1 MDGLDDIRSS
11 HDSQSM
17 LLLYLYYVML
27 DVLALRRAIW
37 STSCTRWLLFL
48 KVSHWYHPI
57 WASWYSGWWYHL
69 GLRGTQDG
77 GTSEHGDAQDGSTS
91 HGLDVPCS
99 CGLAG
104 AMVYIIPML
113 GLLALHVV
121 SITTVVVWTTGCTRH
136 LIHRHHVDLWT
147 SDP

>member
-1 MDGLDDIRSS
+1 MGLVARITW
-11 HDSQSM
+11 H
-17 LLLYLYYVML
+17 YVYGPIGL
-27 DVLALRRAIW
+27 HHTGGGLQ
-37 STSCTRWLLFL
+37 CTA
-48 KVSHWYHPI
+48 HPP
-57 WASWYSGWWYHL
+57 
-69 GLRGTQDG
+69 GLRGT
-77 GTSEHGDAQDGSTS
+77 QDGSTS